1 MNHYYAEINIYD
13 SLSTVNPE
21 FVWVLENLESPGILS
36 GHFPRVEKDYR
47 SCKGLK
53 WNLKSWK
60 NQFKSLESHQ
70 NLILKMSTNSVNDL
84 SLCNLIHWV
93 IIFKSKSGLLQ
104 WSVDKT

>member
-1 MNHYYAEINIYD
+1 MSHYYAEINIYD

-47 SCKGLK
+47 SWNGLK

-60 NQFKSLESHQ
+60 NQ
-70 NLILKMSTNSVNDL
+70 
-84 SLCNLIHWV
+84 
-93 IIFKSKSGLLQ
+93 SKSSEKSSKFNTENERKPGK
-104 WSVDKT
+104 WFIFV